1 MIVRR
6 FYAESVREAM
16 RLVRAKLGAN
26 ALILSNRKTEA
37 GVELLAVPEGE
48 FASVTA
54 GISGNAAPPAR
65 PSQKGSE
72 KPAPAVHTVSAQ
84 SQRQAHFQQQLSSD
98 RQMPSGQPV
107 PAKGRVLSEEQV
119 ALMDAAGYDLVQEV
133 RILRSMLEGQLA
145 AFAWHDL
152 SRGGPAKIEVLR
164 QLLAAGFSAGFARR
178 NVDAIVPGI
187 DAPRALRLVKM
198 RLQQQLRV
206 VAGEHSPVESGGV
219 YALVGPT
226 GVGKTTTVAKIA
238 AECTLK
244 RGPQSVALVTTD
256 TYRIGA
262 VDQLRIY
269 GRILNAPVFAIRS
282 DQDFASTLVE
292 LRARHLVLIDT
303 VGMSQRDQRL
313 SDQIAMLAGGGKP
326 VQRLLLLSAV
336 SQANVLEDV
345 VKAYSARGLAGCILT
360 KTDETLTLGGAL
372 DVLMRHRLALQYVTN
387 GQRVPED
394 LHRPNPLYLI
404 ERAFR
409 APGDNQA
416 LAEADYPLM
425 YAAGVSPVLVGEPSA

>member
-1 MIVRR
+1 MMVRK
-6 FYAESVREAM
+6 FYADTAREALHLVRE
-16 RLVRAKLGAN
+16 KLGPN
-26 ALILSNRKTEA
+26 ALILSNRRTAA
-37 GVELLAVPEGE
+37 GIEIMAVPEGE
-48 FASVTA
+48 IASVTGGVA
-54 GISGNAAPPAR
+54 KRAPASEPLAPP
-65 PSQKGSE
+65 PV
-72 KPAPAVHTVSAQ
+72 PAPAPVHTVSVQ
-84 SQRQAHFQQQLSSD
+84 SQA
-98 RQMPSGQPV
+98 
-107 PAKGRVLSEEQV
+107 PAAG
-119 ALMDAAGYDLVQEV
+119 GYDLVQEV

-145 AFAWHDL
+145 AFAWNDL
-152 SRGGPAKIEVLR
+152 SRGAPAKIEVLR
-164 QLLAAGFSAGFARR
+164 HLLAAGFSAGFARR
-178 NVDAIVPGI
+178 AVEPIVPGL
-187 DAPRALRLVKM
+187 DAARALRLVKM
-198 RLQQQLRV
+198 RLQQQLKV
-206 VAGEHSPVESGGV
+206 TPAEQSPVEAGGV

-282 DQDFASTLVE
+282 DVDFASTLVE

-313 SDQIAMLAGGGKP
+313 AEQIAMLAGGGKP
-326 VQRLLLLSAV
+326 VRRLLLLSAV

-345 VKAYSARGLAGCILT
+345 VRAYRGNGLAGCILT

-372 DVLMRHRLALQYVTN
+372 DVLMRHRLSLQYVAN

-409 APGDNQA
+409 APGDA
-416 LAEADYPLM
+416 PPPPADADYPLM
-425 YAAGVSPVLVGEPSA
+425 YAAGLSPALTGETTS

>member
-1 MIVRR
+1 MMVRK
-6 FYAESVREAM
+6 FYADSAREAL
-16 RLVRAKLGAN
+16 RLVREQLGPN
-26 ALILSNRKTEA
+26 ALILSNRKSA
-37 GVELLAVPEGE
+37 VGVEIMAVPEGE

-54 GISGNAAPPAR
+54 GITGRATEPKREAAP
-65 PSQKGSE
+65 
-72 KPAPAVHTVSAQ
+72 KPPPVAVHEVSAQ
-84 SQRQAHFQQQLSSD
+84 PQH
-98 RQMPSGQPV
+98 P
-107 PAKGRVLSEEQV
+107 PAER
-119 ALMDAAGYDLVQEV
+119 YDLVQEV

-145 AFAWHDL
+145 AFAWNDL
-152 SRGGPAKIEVLR
+152 SRGAPAKIEVLR
-164 QLLAAGFSAGFARR
+164 HLLAAGFSAGFARR
-178 NVDAIVPGI
+178 AVEAIVPGL
-187 DAPRALRLVKM
+187 DAARAFRLVKM

-206 VAGEHSPVESGGV
+206 AVAEQSPVEAGGV

-244 RGPQSVALVTTD
+244 RGAQSVALVTTD

-282 DQDFASTLVE
+282 DVDFASTLVE
-292 LRARHLVLIDT
+292 LRSRHLVLIDT
-303 VGMSQRDQRL
+303 VGMSQRDQRMAE
-313 SDQIAMLAGGGKP
+313 QIAMLAGARKP
-326 VQRLLLLSAV
+326 VRRLLLLSAV

-345 VKAYSARGLAGCILT
+345 VRAYRGNGLSGCILT
-360 KTDETLTLGGAL
+360 KTDESLTLGGAL
-372 DVLMRHRLALQYVTN
+372 DVLMRHRLSLEYVTN

-409 APGDNQA
+409 APGDA
-416 LAEADYPLM
+416 PPPPADADYPLM
-425 YAAGVSPVLVGEPSA
+425 YAAGVSPALSGETIE

>member
-1 MIVRR
+1 
-6 FYAESVREAM
+6 
-16 RLVRAKLGAN
+16 
-26 ALILSNRKTEA
+26 
-37 GVELLAVPEGE
+37 
-48 FASVTA
+48 
-54 GISGNAAPPAR
+54 
-65 PSQKGSE
+65 
-72 KPAPAVHTVSAQ
+72 
-84 SQRQAHFQQQLSSD
+84 
-98 RQMPSGQPV
+98 
-107 PAKGRVLSEEQV
+107 
-119 ALMDAAGYDLVQEV
+119 MDAAGYDLVQEV

-152 SRGGPAKIEVLR
+152 SRGAPAKIEVLR

-178 NVDAIVPGI
+178 NVDPIAPGI
-187 DAPRALRLVKM
+187 DAARALRLVKM

-206 VAGEHSPVESGGV
+206 VPAAHSPVESGGV

-244 RGPQSVALVTTD
+244 RGAQSVALVTTD

-313 SDQIAMLAGGGKP
+313 SEQIAMLAGGGKP

-372 DVLMRHRLALQYVTN
+372 DVLMRHGLALQYVTN

-394 LHRPNPLYLI
+394 LHRPSPLYLI

-409 APGDNQA
+409 APGDTQA
-416 LAEADYPLM
+416 LAEADYPLV
-425 YAAGVSPVLVGEPSA
+425 YAAGVSPALAGEPSA

>member
-1 MIVRR
+1 MMVRK
-6 FYAESVREAM
+6 FYADTAREAL
-16 RLVRAKLGAN
+16 RLVREKLGPN
-26 ALILSNRKTEA
+26 ALILSNRKTGA
-37 GVELLAVPEGE
+37 GIEIMAVPEAEIDAVTISKRHAPLQAGRGDAVRGTADRRT
-48 FASVTA
+48 ASPAAAGKPISTA
-54 GISGNAAPPAR
+54 TVKAT
-65 PSQKGSE
+65 
-72 KPAPAVHTVSAQ
+72 VHPQPQVQ
-84 SQRQAHFQQQLSSD
+84 PD
-98 RQMPSGQPV
+98 SGQ
-107 PAKGRVLSEEQV
+107 
-119 ALMDAAGYDLVQEV
+119 YDLVQEV

-145 AFAWHDL
+145 AFAWNDL
-152 SRGGPAKIEVLR
+152 SRSAPAKVEVLR

-178 NVDAIVPGI
+178 AVDPIAPGL
-187 DAPRALRLVKM
+187 DAGRALRLVKM
-198 RLQQQLRV
+198 RLRQQLLV
-206 VAGEHSPVESGGV
+206 SAPEGSPVDRGGV

-238 AECTLK
+238 AQCTLK
-244 RGPQSVALVTTD
+244 RGAQSVALVTTD

-269 GRILNAPVFAIRS
+269 GRILNAPVFAVRG
-282 DQDFASTLVE
+282 DEDFASTLAE

-313 SDQIAMLAGGGKP
+313 SEQIAMLAGGGKP

-336 SQANVLEDV
+336 AQANVLEDV
-345 VKAYSARGLAGCILT
+345 VKAYSAKGLAGCILT

-372 DVLMRHRLALQYVTN
+372 DVLIRRRLPLQYLTN

-409 APGDNQA
+409 TPGEVQPLND
-416 LAEADYPLM
+416 ADYPLL
-425 YAAGVSPVLVGEPSA
+425 YAAGVSPARVGEPIS

>member
-1 MIVRR
+1 MMVRK
-6 FYAESVREAM
+6 FYAETAREAL
-16 RLVRAKLGAN
+16 RLVRERLGAN
-26 ALILSNRKTEA
+26 ALILSNRRTAA
-37 GVELLAVPEGE
+37 GVEILAVAEGE
-48 FASVTA
+48 IDAVTLASSAVPPPPKA
-54 GISGNAAPPAR
+54 AAPKPVEPAPR
-65 PSQKGSE
+65 PTRLVPE
-72 KPAPAVHTVSAQ
+72 PPPAPAAAPAPKVHTVSVAAQ
-84 SQRQAHFQQQLSSD
+84 T
-98 RQMPSGQPV
+98 
-107 PAKGRVLSEEQV
+107 
-119 ALMDAAGYDLVQEV
+119 AAPPNAAASYDLVQEV
-133 RILRSMLEGQLA
+133 RFLRSMLEGQLA
-145 AFAWHDL
+145 AFAWNDL
-152 SRGGPAKIEVLR
+152 QRGAPAKIEVLR

-178 NVDAIVPGI
+178 NVDFVAPGL
-187 DAPRALRLVKM
+187 DSARALRLVKQ

-206 VAGEHSPVESGGV
+206 TAAEHSPVEAGGV

-238 AECTLK
+238 AECVLR
-244 RGPQSVALVTTD
+244 RGVQSVALVTTD

-303 VGMSQRDQRL
+303 VGMSQRDRRL
-313 SDQIAMLAGGGKP
+313 SDQIAMLAGTGKP

-336 SQANVLEDV
+336 AQANVLEDV
-345 VKAYSARGLAGCILT
+345 VKAYGPRGLAGCILT

-372 DVLMRHRLALQYVTN
+372 DVLMRHRLALAYVTN

-409 APGDNQA
+409 TPADAQPPAD
-416 LAEADYPLM
+416 ADYPLM
-425 YAAGVSPVLVGEPSA
+425 YAAGVSPALAEPN

>member
-1 MIVRR
+1 MMVRK
-6 FYAESVREAM
+6 FYAETARDAL
-16 RLVRAKLGAN
+16 RLVREKLGPS
-26 ALILSNRKTEA
+26 ALILSNRNTAA
-37 GVELLAVPEGE
+37 GVEIMAVPEGE
-48 FASVTA
+48 IATVTVSKRSPPA
-54 GISGNAAPPAR
+54 APRPVSPPAAPPV
-65 PSQKGSE
+65 
-72 KPAPAVHTVSAQ
+72 AVHTVSAKAVPQ
-84 SQRQAHFQQQLSSD
+84 PQ
-98 RQMPSGQPV
+98 PSEG
-107 PAKGRVLSEEQV
+107 G
-119 ALMDAAGYDLVQEV
+119 GYGLVQEV

-145 AFAWHDL
+145 AFAWNDL
-152 SRGGPAKIEVLR
+152 SRGGPAKVEVLR
-164 QLLAAGFSAGFARR
+164 QMLAAGFSAGFARR
-178 NVDAIVPGI
+178 AVDPIASGI
-187 DAPRALRLVKM
+187 DAGRGLRLVKM
-198 RLQQQLRV
+198 RLQKQLRV
-206 VAGEHSPVESGGV
+206 TPTGRSPVDSGGV

-244 RGPQSVALVTTD
+244 RGAQSVALVTTD

-303 VGMSQRDQRL
+303 VGMSQRDQRV
-313 SDQIAMLAGGGKP
+313 SEQIAMLAGGGKP

-345 VKAYSARGLAGCILT
+345 VKAYSARALSGCILT

-372 DVLMRHRLALQYVTN
+372 DVLIRHQLPLQYVTN

-409 APGDNQA
+409 APGDTQP
-416 LAEADYPLM
+416 LAEADYRLL
-425 YAAGVSPVLVGEPSA
+425 YAAGISPALAGEPTS

>member
-1 MIVRR
+1 MMLRK
-6 FYAESVREAM
+6 FYADTDREAL
-16 RLVRAKLGAN
+16 RLVREKLGPN
-26 ALILSNRKTEA
+26 ALILTNRKTET
-37 GVELLAVPEGE
+37 GVEIMAVPEGE

-54 GISGNAAPPAR
+54 GISTSKHAPAPEPTPPASPLHSVSVQAR
-65 PSQKGSE
+65 PES
-72 KPAPAVHTVSAQ
+72 PP
-84 SQRQAHFQQQLSSD
+84 QQQ
-98 RQMPSGQPV
+98 QPSIDSG
-107 PAKGRVLSEEQV
+107 
-119 ALMDAAGYDLVQEV
+119 GYDLVQEV

-152 SRGGPAKIEVLR
+152 SRAAPAKIEVLR

-178 NVDAIVPGI
+178 TVDPIAPGL
-187 DAPRALRLVKM
+187 DGARALRLVKM

-206 VAGEHSPVESGGV
+206 TPPEETPVERGGV
-219 YALVGPT
+219 FALVGPT

-244 RGPQSVALVTTD
+244 HGGQRVALVTTD

-282 DQDFASTLVE
+282 EADFASTLVE
-292 LRARHLVLIDT
+292 LSARHLVLIDT

-313 SDQIAMLAGGGKP
+313 SEQIAMLAGGGKP
-326 VQRLLLLSAV
+326 VQRVLLLSAV
-336 SQANVLEDV
+336 AQANVLEDV
-345 VKAYSARGLAGCILT
+345 VKAYSRSGLAGCILT

-372 DVLMRHRLALQYVTN
+372 DVLMRHRLPLQYVTN

-409 APGDNQA
+409 APPDA
-416 LAEADYPLM
+416 ISPADADYPLM
-425 YAAGVSPVLVGEPSA
+425 YAAGVSPALMDETR